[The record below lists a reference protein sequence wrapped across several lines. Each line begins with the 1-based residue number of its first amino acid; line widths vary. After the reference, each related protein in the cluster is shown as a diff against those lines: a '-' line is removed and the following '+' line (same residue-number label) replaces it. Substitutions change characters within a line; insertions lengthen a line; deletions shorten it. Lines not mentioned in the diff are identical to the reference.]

1 MNALSDVQGEMA
13 RVGVDGWLVY
23 DFRGSNPVARPILDP
38 LLEGNL
44 ASRRVFLMIPAVG
57 EPTLLVHA
65 IEFGTLRPDLAGAL
79 GVTARRYSSTESLDA
94 ELRRLLAGK
103 SKVAMEYSPGGDNP
117 YVGTVDAGTI
127 ERIRGL
133 GVEVVS
139 SGDIAQVLELWTE
152 EQLDQHL
159 SAAEAVM
166 AAKDE
171 ALAYIAER
179 RASGAAV
186 LETQVQRVIS
196 GSFDRAGFSYDHAA
210 TVGFAAHAG
219 DPHYSPIAGVRD
231 AALAEGDVVLLDLW
245 CKVPQPRAPYAD
257 ITWMGVIGEPSAAV
271 QQAFAAVSAAR
282 DAAFRTVAEAYERG
296 KWPTGAEVDAAARAV
311 LVDAGFGEAFTHR
324 TGHSLGIKGAHGLAA
339 HLDGFET
346 SDMRQLRPGLGFT
359 IEPGVYLAEFGVR
372 SEINVYIDADGPRA
386 TTDLQAALEVIP

>member
-13 RVGVDGWLVY
+13 RVGIDGWLVY

-38 LLEGNL
+38 LLKGNI
-44 ASRRVFLMIPAVG
+44 ASRRVFLMIPVAG
-57 EPTLLVHA
+57 QPTLLVHA
-65 IEFGTLRPDLAGAL
+65 IEFGTLRADLTSAM
-79 GVTARRYSSTESLDA
+79 GVLARRYSSTESLDA
-94 ELRRLLAGK
+94 ELRRLLEGK
-103 SKVAMEYSPGGDNP
+103 PKVAMEYSPGGDNP

-133 GVEVVS
+133 GVAVVS
-139 SGDIAQVLELWTE
+139 SGDIAQVMELWTQ

-159 SAAEAVM
+159 SAAAAVM

-179 RASGAAV
+179 RADGATV
-186 LETQVQRVIS
+186 LETQVQQVIS
-196 GSFDRAGFSYDHAA
+196 DSFDRGGFVYDHAA
-210 TVGFAAHAG
+210 TVGFAAHSG
-219 DPHYSPIAGVRD
+219 DPHYSPVPGVRD
-231 AALAEGDVVLLDLW
+231 ATLAEGDVVLLDLW
-245 CKVPQPRAPYAD
+245 CKSPQPRAPYAD
-257 ITWMGVIGEPSAAV
+257 ITWMGVVGEPSAAV
-271 QQAFAAVSAAR
+271 QRAFDAVSAAR
-282 DAAFRTVAEAYERG
+282 DAAFRTVAEAYEQGR
-296 KWPTGAEVDAAARAV
+296 WPTGAEVDATARAV

-324 TGHSLGIKGAHGLAA
+324 TGHSLGVKTAHGLAA

-346 SDMRQLRPGLGFT
+346 LDQRQLRPGLGFT
-359 IEPGVYLAEFGVR
+359 IEPGVYLPEFGVR